1 MMKARKEEKQVVEDV
16 KRIRSELEK
25 SRGMM

>member
-1 MMKARKEEKQVVEDV
+1 MMKARKEERQVVEDV

>member
-1 MMKARKEEKQVVEDV
+1 MKARKEERQVVEDV